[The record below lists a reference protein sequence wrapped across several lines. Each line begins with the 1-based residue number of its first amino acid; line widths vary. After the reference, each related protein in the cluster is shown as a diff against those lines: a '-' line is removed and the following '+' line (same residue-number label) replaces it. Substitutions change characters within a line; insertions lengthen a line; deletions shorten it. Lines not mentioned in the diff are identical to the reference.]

1 MRILKKMSPIIIPVL
16 IIVLIYSFF
25 HISGWEIRNA
35 KRLSSAKDVTV
46 IVRNEESNEST
57 EYDLN
62 TKQIKLLQKL
72 LEENSYTR
80 RITSTIIGV
89 LPDKRYTIFANWN
102 DNGQKHLH
110 ISIIG
115 GEYIQFLGQFGSNYH
130 KIKNPD
136 FEKEL
141 IFILQTE
148 K

>member
-1 MRILKKMSPIIIPVL
+1 MRILKKVSPIIITVL
-16 IIVLIYSFF
+16 IVAFIYSFF
-25 HISGWEIRNA
+25 HISGREIRNA
-35 KRLSSAKDVTV
+35 RELNMAKDVTV

-62 TKQIKLLQKL
+62 TKQVTLLRKL
-72 LEENSYTR
+72 LEENSYKR

-89 LPDKRYTIFANWN
+89 LPDNRYTIFANWN

-115 GEYIQFLGQFGSNYH
+115 GEYIQFLGQYGSNYN

-136 FEKEL
+136 FEKKL
-141 IFILQTE
+141 IAILETE
-148 K
+148 